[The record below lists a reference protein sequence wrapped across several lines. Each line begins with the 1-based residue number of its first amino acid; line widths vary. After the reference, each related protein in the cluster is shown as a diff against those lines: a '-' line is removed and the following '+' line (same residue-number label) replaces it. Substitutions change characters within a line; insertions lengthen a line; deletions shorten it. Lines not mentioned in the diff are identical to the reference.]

1 MAEYLAPGVYVE
13 EIPSANKPI
22 QAASTSTA
30 AMVGMAERGPV
41 GRPELVTSLGAYN
54 RLFGGRLNPE
64 DYADGKGLLPFAADG
79 FFANG
84 GSRLYVVRVVGK
96 HCRHAQADCLV
107 PTASAGHT
115 VLRAPAGTGRS
126 TLVVAATA
134 DLAVGDRV
142 LVGGEHREVATI
154 GLLPAEPVQVLH
166 AALRNAWPVGTV
178 VTLQEFAALDPVLD
192 AGADAGSMTL
202 SMDSATGLAA
212 GLDLRLTSTDTT
224 TSELVHVESL
234 SDTTVTLR
242 TALAHAYPAGST
254 VESVKDSSDAD
265 SSTALAAHAF
275 AGLNPGLLELDEPS
289 LGTVDAVLRLGAEPG
304 SELVRVD
311 AVCPVISLDEP
322 LRFTHDTASEVE
334 QVDTAFTV
342 HARWPGAWGDKLR
355 VTLRPAAVASTVL
368 RQDAVSGQEII
379 EVDNALGIFPGT
391 VLVFSTPGAEPGA
404 DTELA
409 VRPVAA
415 VQRDTG
421 SVILA
426 GALAGTLPAGT
437 LVTSRE
443 FTLQVDLMEGTQATL
458 SETFANLSLVETHPR
473 FVQKII
479 GGWETVIPPDDD
491 PLIEGGRPMEAG
503 GSELIRVQVP
513 GTTASTAAA
522 VAGLSQSLGGG
533 SDDAAGVTADTL
545 IGTAAVDP
553 GLRTGIQALENE
565 PTLSLVAVPGI
576 TDVAVQQA
584 LVAHCEKMRYRF
596 AVLDVPA
603 GARLNDAR
611 AHRQNFDSTRA
622 AIYYPDITVANP
634 FTPGAMLAV
643 PPSGH
648 VLGVY
653 ARTDTTRGVH
663 KAPANEVVVG
673 ALGLTAALTKG
684 EQDIL
689 NPINLNVLRDFRSAN
704 RGIRVYGARVATSDP
719 EFRYVNVRRLL
730 LFIEQSLDTGLQ
742 WAVFEP
748 NDTPLW
754 NSVKQSATGFLDTV
768 WRSGALE
775 GTKQSEA
782 FFVNIGY
789 NLTMTQADIDN
800 GLLVVEIGVA
810 PVKPAE
816 FVIVRISQKT
826 REATA

>member
-30 AMVGMAERGPV
+30 GVVGMTERGPV

-54 RLFGGRLNPE
+54 RLFGGRLNPQG
-64 DYADGKGLLPFAADG
+64 YPQGRGLLPFAVEG

-84 GSRLYVVRVVGK
+84 GSRLYVVRVVGD
-96 HCRHAQADCLV
+96 HSRHAQVDCLV
-107 PTASAGHT
+107 PPLAAARSA
-115 VLRAPAGTGRS
+115 LRAPAGTGRAA
-126 TLVVAATA
+126 LVVASAA
-134 DLAVGDRV
+134 DFAVGERV
-142 LVGGEHREVATI
+142 LVGGDNREDATI
-154 GLLPAEPVQVLH
+154 ALLPTEPVQVLH
-166 AALRNAWPVGTV
+166 AALLRAWPAGTEV
-178 VTLQEFAALDPVLD
+178 QLQELSALDPVLAAD
-192 AGADAGSMTL
+192 AAAGARIL
-202 SMDSATGLAA
+202 SVDSATGLAA
-212 GLDLRLTSTDTT
+212 GADLRLTSTDTT
-224 TSELVHVESL
+224 TSQLIHVESL
-234 SDTTVTLR
+234 SGTTLTLR
-242 TALAHAYPAGST
+242 TALAHAFPGGST
-254 VESVKDSSDAD
+254 LESVQD
-265 SSTALAAHAF
+265 STAADTATQLAARAL
-275 AGLNPGLLELDEPS
+275 AGLNPGLLELDEPA
-289 LGTVDAVLRLGAEPG
+289 LGTAGAILRLGTG
-304 SELVRVD
+304 SSSELVVVD
-311 AVCPVISLDEP
+311 TACPVLVLAEP
-322 LRFTHDTASEVE
+322 LRFNHETGAEVAE
-334 QVDTAFTV
+334 VDTAFTV
-342 HARWPGAWGDKLR
+342 HARWPGAWADNLC
-355 VTLRPAAVASTVL
+355 VTLHPAALASTQL
-368 RQDAVSGQEII
+368 SQDAVSGQRIVQ
-379 EVDNALGIFPGT
+379 VDNALGIYPGS
-391 VLVFSTPGAEPGA
+391 VLVFSTPGAASGPN
-404 DTELA
+404 TEIA
-409 VRPVAA
+409 VRA
-415 VQRDTG
+415 VDEVHRDTG
-421 SVILA
+421 SVTLA
-426 GALAGTLPAGT
+426 AGPDSTLPAGT
-437 LVTSRE
+437 VVSSRE
-443 FTLQVDLMEGTQATL
+443 FTLQVDLVQGKRAAL
-458 SETFANLSLVETHPR
+458 SETFPNLSLDPAHPR
-473 FVQKII
+473 FVHQVV
-479 GGWETVIPPDDD
+479 GGWEETDPPENDLLVEDGH
-491 PLIEGGRPMEAG
+491 PLEPG
-503 GSELIRVQVP
+503 GSELVRVQLPVADP
-513 GTTASTAAA
+513 STAAP
-522 VAGLSQSLGGG
+522 VAALPQFLSGGD
-533 SDDAAGVTADTL
+533 DDAAGVTADAL
-545 IGTAAVDP
+545 VGTAAVDP
-553 GLRTGIQALENE
+553 ELRTGIQALENE
-565 PTLSLVAVPGI
+565 PMLSLVAVPGI
-576 TDVAVQQA
+576 TELAVQQA
-584 LVAHCEKMRYRF
+584 LVTHCEKMRYRF

-611 AHRQNFDSTRA
+611 AHRQNFDSTRV
-622 AIYYPDITVANP
+622 AIYYPDITVSNP
-634 FTPGAMLAV
+634 FIPGSLLAV

-754 NSVKQSATGFLDTV
+754 NSVKQSVTGFLDTV

-789 NLTMTQADIDN
+789 DVTMTQADIYS
-800 GLLVVEIGVA
+800 GLMVVEIGVA